1 MFIQYKFGDLKLCV
15 LVDLIMTAMFVA
27 VSLINSEHYE
37 QVIAIGAAVDVVV
50 AAAAMFFM
58 IKFASKTEKEN

>member
-1 MFIQYKFGDLKLCV
+1 MKLCV

-37 QVIAIGAAVDVVV
+37 QVISIGAAVDVVV